1 MATAQTLIDRSL
13 RLIGA
18 LASGE
23 SPTTAESN
31 DALITL
37 NGLVSAWLSDKDMT
51 VTTLVAYATLATSQS
66 LGEGY
71 ENALVYN
78 LAVIIAPEYEKPPN
92 QEIDRL
98 AAEFVAKIRRA
109 DASTIVA
116 GTGTNVIT
124 KALRLAGALRISEA
138 PTTKQLEY
146 GLSTLND
153 MIGTWLANKDMTVNT
168 LIAYASAATVQ
179 SLPSGYENAL
189 VYNLAVELAAQYEK
203 PASPDV
209 LTVAKESLSVIRRDA
224 ASTIVAGT
232 GTNIITKA
240 LQMIGALRLS
250 EAPTTKELEYGLSIL
265 NDLIGTW
272 LANKDMTVTT
282 LVAYASAATVQSLPS
297 GYENALVSNL
307 AVKLAPK
314 YGSQASPDVMALA
327 KEELS
332 LIRRAEA
339 STIVAGTGTNVIT
352 KALRLVGALQLSE
365 APTTKQLEYGLSTLN
380 DMIGTWLANRDMGI
394 VTLVAYASAATVQSL
409 PSGYE
414 NALVYNLAV
423 ELAPQYG
430 APASPDVLST
440 AASSL
445 TYIRR
450 AAAPSIAQTAQKIV
464 NKALRMIGHLRPD
477 EISTAT
483 ESAYALD
490 SLNTMISSW
499 QTEKLVVYAFVD
511 TAFTLSA
518 SDGSYTVGPAGNF
531 ALTPRPTKIEKC
543 FVRASNIDYPV
554 ELVDFAKWMSIPDK
568 TSESDIPI
576 YAYYEPTLTTGTL
589 LLWPIPNA
597 AHSLHIITWT
607 TMGEFSAL
615 STAISLPPGYERAL
629 TYNLAIEIAS
639 DYGKEPS
646 DSVAEIARESKATI
660 KRMNTRPILAQTE
673 LGYLLQGTKSD
684 IYSGGYVA

>member
-1 MATAQTLIDRSL
+1 VATAQTLIDRSL

-116 GTGTNVIT
+116 GTGTNIIT
-124 KALRLAGALRISEA
+124 KALRLAGALRI
-138 PTTKQLEY
+138 
-146 GLSTLND
+146 
-153 MIGTWLANKDMTVNT
+153 
-168 LIAYASAATVQ
+168 
-179 SLPSGYENAL
+179 
-189 VYNLAVELAAQYEK
+189 
-203 PASPDV
+203 
-209 LTVAKESLSVIRRDA
+209 
-224 ASTIVAGT
+224 
-232 GTNIITKA
+232 
-240 LQMIGALRLS
+240 
-250 EAPTTKELEYGLSIL
+250 
-265 NDLIGTW
+265 
-272 LANKDMTVTT
+272 
-282 LVAYASAATVQSLPS
+282 
-297 GYENALVSNL
+297 
-307 AVKLAPK
+307 
-314 YGSQASPDVMALA
+314 
-327 KEELS
+327 
-332 LIRRAEA
+332 
-339 STIVAGTGTNVIT
+339 
-352 KALRLVGALQLSE
+352 SE